1 MMPEIPARFDLDSGL
16 ARQEAWTQG
25 LDLIRRRAMKKIAY
39 LASRVTLPGSPIRR
53 TDAFEHDYMMDALR
67 GPFAARGMRVDD
79 VAWDDPK
86 ADWAGYD
93 AVIIGTTWDYWDR
106 LEDFLAALERIEG
119 QTRLF
124 NGSALVRWNARKT
137 YLRELETKGAKLI
150 PTVWLD
156 VADEAAARAAFDT
169 LEADDLVFKRQV
181 GAGAKDQHRVKR
193 GEPIVPMLQ
202 PMMAQPFLP
211 MIQTEGE
218 LSFIFIDGEF
228 CHSLIKRA
236 QPGDYR
242 IQSTYG
248 GREEKIVPSSQ
259 DLAAASAIIAA
270 LDEIPLY
277 GRVDMLRGQDGWL
290 LLMELEVIE
299 PYLYPVEGPELGER
313 MAAGLA
319 RRLLMDT

>member
-1 MMPEIPARFDLDSGL
+1 
-16 ARQEAWTQG
+16 
-25 LDLIRRRAMKKIAY
+25 MKKIAY

-67 GPFAARGMRVDD
+67 GPFAARGMRVED

-86 ADWAGYD
+86 ADWADFD

-106 LEDFLAALERIEG
+106 LEEFLAALERIES

-150 PTVWLD
+150 PTLWLD
-156 VADEAAARAAFDT
+156 VADEAAAKAAFGT
-169 LEADDLVFKRQV
+169 LGADDLVLKRQV

-193 GEPIVPMLQ
+193 GEPIPAM
-202 PMMAQPFLP
+202 PHAMMAQPFLP

-228 CHSLIKRA
+228 CHALIKRA

-248 GREEKIVPSSQ
+248 GREEKITPSAE
-259 DLAAASAIIAA
+259 DLAAARAIIGT
-270 LDEIPLY
+270 LDEAPLY
-277 GRVDMLRGQDGWL
+277 GRVDMLRGDGGGL

-313 MAAGLA
+313 MAAGVA
-319 RRLLMDT
+319 RRLLVPA

>member
-1 MMPEIPARFDLDSGL
+1 
-16 ARQEAWTQG
+16 
-25 LDLIRRRAMKKIAY
+25 MKKIAY

-67 GPFAARGMRVDD
+67 GPFEARGMRVED
-79 VAWDDPK
+79 VAWDDQK
-86 ADWAGYD
+86 ADWADYA

-106 LEDFLAALERIEG
+106 LEEFLAALERIEG

-150 PTVWLD
+150 PTLWMD
-156 VADEAAARAAFDT
+156 VADEAAAKAAFDT
-169 LEADDLVFKRQV
+169 FGADDLVFKRQV

-193 GEPIVPMLQ
+193 GELIPAMPHA
-202 PMMAQPFLP
+202 MMVQPFLP

-228 CHSLIKRA
+228 SHALIKRA

-248 GREEKIVPSSQ
+248 GREEKITPSAE
-259 DLAAASAIIAA
+259 DLAAARAIIGT
-270 LDEIPLY
+270 LDEAPLY
-277 GRVDMLRGQDGWL
+277 GRVDMLRGDGGGL

-313 MAAGLA
+313 MAAGIA
-319 RRLLMDT
+319 RRLEL

>member
-1 MMPEIPARFDLDSGL
+1 
-16 ARQEAWTQG
+16 
-25 LDLIRRRAMKKIAY
+25 
-39 LASRVTLPGSPIRR
+39 
-53 TDAFEHDYMMDALR
+53 MMDALR
-67 GPFAARGMRVDD
+67 EPFAARGMRVED

-86 ADWAGYD
+86 ADWADYA

-106 LEDFLAALERIEG
+106 LDEFLAALERIES

-150 PTVWLD
+150 PTLWLD
-156 VADEAAARAAFDT
+156 VADEAAAKAAFGT
-169 LEADDLVFKRQV
+169 LGADDLVFKRQV

-193 GEPIVPMLQ
+193 GEPIPAMPH
-202 PMMAQPFLP
+202 PMMVQPFLP

-228 CHSLIKRA
+228 CHALIKRA

-248 GREEKIVPSSQ
+248 GREEKITPSAE
-259 DLAAASAIIAA
+259 DLAAARAIIGT
-270 LDEIPLY
+270 LDEAPLY
-277 GRVDMLRGQDGWL
+277 GRVDMLRGDGGGL

-313 MAAGLA
+313 MAAGVA
-319 RRLLMDT
+319 RRLLVPA

>member
-1 MMPEIPARFDLDSGL
+1 
-16 ARQEAWTQG
+16 
-25 LDLIRRRAMKKIAY
+25 MKKIAY

-67 GPFAARGMRVDD
+67 GPFAARGMRVED

-86 ADWAGYD
+86 ADWADFD

-106 LEDFLAALERIEG
+106 LEEFLAALERIES
-119 QTRLF
+119 QARLF

-150 PTVWLD
+150 PTLWLD
-156 VADEAAARAAFDT
+156 VADEAAAKAAFGT
-169 LEADDLVFKRQV
+169 LGADDLVFKRQV

-193 GEPIVPMLQ
+193 GEPIPAM
-202 PMMAQPFLP
+202 PHAMMAQPFLP

-228 CHSLIKRA
+228 CHALIKRA

-248 GREEKIVPSSQ
+248 GREEKITPSAE
-259 DLAAASAIIAA
+259 DLAAARAIIGT
-270 LDEIPLY
+270 LDEAPLY
-277 GRVDMLRGQDGWL
+277 GRVDMLRGDGGGL

-313 MAAGLA
+313 MAAGVA
-319 RRLLMDT
+319 RRLLVPA